1 MLIVV
6 NRIDL
11 EISNSTQILVSF
23 KITKIKRSEYCKI
36 EYFIPFC
43 NIWWVHEQTDN
54 DENS

>member
-23 KITKIKRSEYCKI
+23 KITKIKRSKYCKI